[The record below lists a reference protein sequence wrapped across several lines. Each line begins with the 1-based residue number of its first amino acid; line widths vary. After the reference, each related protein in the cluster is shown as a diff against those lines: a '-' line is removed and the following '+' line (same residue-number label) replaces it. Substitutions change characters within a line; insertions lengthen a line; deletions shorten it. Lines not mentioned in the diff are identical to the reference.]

1 MPSPFPGIDPYLE
14 SPLYWQDFHERFLP
28 YAAEVLQ
35 PQLPNRYRAR
45 IGERVILEAV
55 ERTIIPDLTVVQRPV
70 PPDIGGQTPGGPTGM
85 ALEVDAPTI
94 FSAFP
99 DELREAF
106 VEIIDRVG
114 QRVVTVIELLSPTNK
129 TPGPGREQY
138 VQKQHEVL
146 RSSTNLVEIDLL
158 HGGTHTVAVP
168 HANLA
173 RHAPFHGLVSVW
185 RAAQPQQYEV
195 YFVRLQERLPR
206 LRIPLLP
213 DDYDVALDLPAL
225 YTRCYDAARYDLDL
239 DYTQPPPVELS
250 PTDRI
255 WLENW
260 LRDNGQHAK

>member
-35 PQLPNRYRAR
+35 PQLLHRYRAR

-55 ERTIIPDLTVVQRPV
+55 ERTIIPDLTVVQRPTSR
-70 PPDIGGQTPGGPTGM
+70 DAELQTPDHPTDM
-85 ALEVDAPTI
+85 ALDVDAPTI
-94 FSAFP
+94 FSALP
-99 DELREAF
+99 DEFREAF

-114 QRVVTVIELLSPTNK
+114 QRVITVIELLSPSNK
-129 TPGPGREQY
+129 TPGAGHEPY
-138 VQKQHEVL
+138 VHRQREVL
-146 RSSTNLVEIDLL
+146 RSGTNLVEIDLL
-158 HGGTHTVAVP
+158 HGGAHTVAVP

-185 RAAQPQQYEV
+185 RAIQPQQYEV
-195 YFVRLQERLPR
+195 YFVRLQEHLPR

-213 DDYDVALDLPAL
+213 EDHDVALDLPAI
-225 YTRCYDAARYDLDL
+225 YTRCNDAARYDLDL
-239 DYTQPPPVELS
+239 DYTQLPPVELS
-250 PTDRI
+250 PADRI

-260 LRDNGQHAK
+260 LRDKE

>member
-35 PQLPNRYRAR
+35 PQLPDRYRAR

-55 ERTIIPDLTVVQRPV
+55 ERSIVPDLTVVQRPTRA
-70 PPDIGGQTPGGPTGM
+70 DTTTHTPGSP
-85 ALEVDAPTI
+85 ASVSLDVDAPTI
-94 FSAFP
+94 FSAFA
-99 DELREAF
+99 DELHEAF

-129 TPGPGREQY
+129 TSGPGREQY

-146 RSSTNLVEIDLL
+146 RSSANLVEIDLL

-168 HANLA
+168 RANLA
-173 RHAPFHGLVSVW
+173 RYAPFHGLVSVW

-195 YFVRLQERLPR
+195 YFVRLHERLPR

-213 DDYDVALDLPAL
+213 DDHDVALDLPAI

-239 DYTQPPPVELS
+239 DYVQPPPVALS
-250 PTDRI
+250 PADLV
-255 WLENW
+255 WMENW
-260 LRDNGQHAK
+260 LRDKGQRS